1 MADMTND
8 TGTVDTTVTD
18 IQDTTSDVDVDVTD
32 DNGTA
37 GNEPDITDNT
47 DNTDITDTDDNS
59 ETTDDNDQDNGEFDP
74 DNLDFEETESDY
86 TFGDYNLS
94 RFKDNLNF
102 ADENIRNGFN
112 ALSEELKKQGFTQS
126 QVEWLMQKEI
136 EAVQNKKSAAGPTK
150 EQVLK
155 ELTENLSIQ
164 ERRDYKAVGNFLKE
178 SIKGTEIEKYYKEA
192 MANPAVFKIV
202 HALYS
207 KNISGK
213 PLNAGSTKDTKEVKG
228 TSYTTLDNAIDEYTE
243 YLRGHLGNGED
254 RKPVI
259 NKILSKLSKENKE
272 VFKKQFGI

>member
-1 MADMTND
+1 MADMING

-18 IQDTTSDVDVDVTD
+18 IQDTTSDVDVNVTD

-37 GNEPDITDNT
+37 GNDLDTTDDT

-136 EAVQNKKSAAGPTK
+136 EAVQNKKSAAEPTK

-207 KNISGK
+207 KNIGGK
-213 PLNAGSTKDTKEVKG
+213 SLGIGTTKDTKEVKG
-228 TSYTTLDNAIDEYTE
+228 TSYTLDNAIDEYTE

>member
-1 MADMTND
+1 MADIING

-18 IQDTTSDVDVDVTD
+18 IQDTTTPDNDVDVTD
-32 DNGTA
+32 DNGTV
-37 GNEPDITDNT
+37 GNELDITDDTDNT
-47 DNTDITDTDDNS
+47 DDN
-59 ETTDDNDQDNGEFDP
+59 ETTDDKEQDSGEFDP

-112 ALSEELKKQGFTQS
+112 VLSEELKKQGFTQS

-136 EAVQNKKSAAGPTK
+136 EAVQNKKSAAEPTK

-202 HALYS
+202 HALYN
-207 KNISGK
+207 KNIGGK
-213 PLNAGSTKDTKEVKG
+213 FLGIGTTKDTKEVKS
-228 TSYTTLDNAIDEYTE
+228 TSYTLDNAIDEYTE